1 MPRLLAGVL
10 LLSLAGCQPKVTA
23 IRLGEIYPERAP
35 AAEVQIYSANL
46 PACAFEEIALI
57 SVRPQVR
64 LGKTDR
70 EQMLR
75 ALRERASELGG
86 DAVVGLRLLQ
96 AEQDSGFR
104 DGVQGTVIRYK
115 GTGQC
120 TTTTNLP
127 ADTPFH
133 RSA

>member
-1 MPRLLAGVL
+1 M
-10 LLSLAGCQPKVTA
+10 TA
-23 IRLGEIYPERAP
+23 IGLGEIYPERTP
-35 AAEVQIYSANL
+35 VSEIQIYSANL
-46 PACAFEEIALI
+46 PACAFEEVALI

-86 DAVVGLRLLQ
+86 DAVVGLRMLQ
-96 AEQDSGFR
+96 AEQDSGLR

-120 TTTTNLP
+120 TTTSDLP
-127 ADTPFH
+127 AETPL
-133 RSA
+133 RRDA